1 MKTAMQLLFE
11 EFESL
16 SKASKDAGDTETAGL
31 IDFLCERKA
40 VALEKEKEQIIE
52 AHGIRGWYKPEDKT
66 SGTTTGEEYYNQT
79 YNQNK

>member
-16 SKASKDAGDTETAGL
+16 SKASKDAGDTQTSGL
-31 IDFLCERKA
+31 IDFLCERKL
-40 VALEKEKEQIIE
+40 VALEKEREQLLN
-52 AHGIRGWYKPEDKT
+52 AFRDNSWNK
-66 SGTTTGEEYYNQT
+66 SFNQYYSET